1 MGEAKR
7 RKMTHADVELHIS
20 QAVAQV
26 KLALSQRDVD
36 AANIAGRI
44 YNQIYGGYE
53 RALLEEKRLMSNPRK
68 VMEAL
73 ESVLLTTIAAITEDM
88 IIPEKRVVFVEAL
101 TKRLGMKLSDF
112 VQGKM
117 PQGMK
122 ILDLDNSKA
131 N

>member
-1 MGEAKR
+1 MGESKR
-7 RKMTHADVELHIS
+7 RKLTHADVELRIS
-20 QAVAQV
+20 QAVEQV

-53 RALLEEKRLMSNPRK
+53 RAILEEKWLQSDPRK
-68 VMEAL
+68 VMEVL
-73 ESVLLTTIAAITEDM
+73 EGVLLTTIAAISEDM
-88 IIPEKRVVFVEAL
+88 VQPSRRVFFVETL

-112 VQGKM
+112 VQGKT

-122 ILDLDNSKA
+122 ILDLDSKA